1 MMAKSI
7 PDECQLCRP
16 LDYRGD
22 EIAEPEGMVTVERE
36 DGGTKIIH
44 CCRRCADELFTGH
57 DFSEYDRGETA

>member
-1 MMAKSI
+1 MI

-22 EIAEPEGMVTVERE
+22 EINSPEGMTAVARD

-44 CCRRCADELFTGH
+44 CCRRCADELFTNH
-57 DFSEYDRGETA
+57 DFTRYELPRSEPDE